1 MNMKQTIR
9 NKPRRK
15 NFNTSWGKASIK
27 LFSLLLLSIF
37 TIIISSVRVMAHCP
51 LCTAA
56 TIIGVGVTRS
66 IGLDDSIVGVFVGA
80 MIISSALWINN
91 LLKKKNV
98 GGNNVLRFLSLIVLT
113 TVLTYV
119 SFYLAGISGPAN
131 IYRIFGMEK
140 ITFGAL
146 SGAIVSLITFWG
158 SNKLKDKNEG
168 KVLFNYQTIVITFAG
183 LILNALTFWMVFR

>member
-56 TIIGVGVTRS
+56 
-66 IGLDDSIVGVFVGA
+66 SIVGVFVGA

-119 SFYLAGISGPAN
+119 SFYLAGIFGPAN